1 MEKTFDKRINEYLEG
16 CKQHDNSKC
25 AIVATD
31 KQCVVLK
38 EYESENCSSHNEL
51 AEYIEN
57 MIHPS
62 NPKTGWDAYRTNNAY
77 VFLEGPE
84 LIANLPL
91 DGNLSINQ
99 AAFLL
104 DIFKT
109 VCEFNNENRDLISID
124 IITNNDYKQYHNHNF
139 NSICNYIL
147 SLITN
152 EYVTEDEK
160 IIGKTYDEEVTFNEI
175 SKIYKKVI

>member
-1 MEKTFDKRINEYLEG
+1 MENSFEKNFNEYLDE
-16 CKQHDNSKC
+16 CKRHNNIKC

-38 EYESENCSSHNEL
+38 ETESSQKSHNEL

-57 MIHPS
+57 MIHPD
-62 NPKTGWDAYRTNNAY
+62 NPKVGWDAYRTNNAY
-77 VFLEGPE
+77 IFLEGPE

-104 DIFKT
+104 DILKRI
-109 VCEFNNENRDLISID
+109 CEFNLENSDLISID
-124 IITNNDYKQYHNHNF
+124 IITSKDYKQYHSHNF
-139 NSICNYIL
+139 NQICNYIL
-147 SLITN
+147 SLITDN
-152 EYVTEDEK
+152 YVTEDER
-160 IIGKTYDEEVTFNEI
+160 IIGKTYENKVI
-175 SKIYKKVI
+175 SEKIAKIYKKVI